1 MTDGAGKPHPLT
13 ASSTRST
20 PRFIHLTDV
29 ATVLNVSTTQAYAL
43 LRSGQL
49 PAIKVGGRGQWRIE
63 VCVLE
68 DFIQRMYAET
78 KTFVEAHPFGTSSIG
93 AVEDSRA
100 DVYALGEYPAN
111 LRHRPTDD
119 HRGSTSSPW

>member
-1 MTDGAGKPHPLT
+1 MSDGAGKPDSLT
-13 ASSTRST
+13 ASSTSST
-20 PRFIHLTDV
+20 PRFIQLADV
-29 ATVLNVSTTQAYAL
+29 AMVLNVSTTQAYAL

-78 KTFVEAHPFGTSSIG
+78 KVFVEDHPFG
-93 AVEDSRA
+93 AA
-100 DVYALGEYPAN
+100 GE
-111 LRHRPTDD
+111 
-119 HRGSTSSPW
+119 